1 MLISSPWIPFL
12 ILPSQMSPKHTP
24 HAATALGTCF
34 LSNFPH
40 IACACFFCWFFKPFH
55 FLTQASECRCLLLY
69 IIFVPFIL
77 FCHHAFYSFHHSF
90 GFHVIAA
97 DEALVHTYRCF
108 AKHFPSEV
116 YPCGHVKWSVV
127 YQPMYS
133 KSFVGSARSIYKFR
147 AETSASEQAHS
158 ASSECCSLVFKLC
171 WCRFDHFC
179 ILVCTKLHL
188 VKWS

>member
-127 YQPMYS
+127 YQLHQCTVNPLLALLGL
-133 KSFVGSARSIYKFR
+133 F
-147 AETSASEQAHS
+147 TSLE
-158 ASSECCSLVFKLC
+158 LKLRLRNKLIPHPQNVVL
-171 WCRFDHFC
+171 WCLSYVDVDLIIFAFWYVQNC
-179 ILVCTKLHL
+179 I
-188 VKWS
+188 W